1 MTKHNP
7 NNERIKRDYYEYLRA
22 AGGRSEATVDAAAA
36 ALHRFEQ
43 YTKFRDFRLFHIKQA
58 SAFKD
63 HLSALR
69 AQKSGETLSKATLHS
84 TLSCLK
90 KFFFWLAGQPGYK
103 SRLKYSDADYFN
115 SSAKDVR
122 IATAQREQA
131 FPTLEQIKHV
141 ISVMPAGTEI
151 ERRDRA
157 LVAFTLLTGARDSAI
172 SSLKLKHVDL
182 AAEKVFQD
190 ARDVKTKNSKTITTY
205 FFPVG
210 DEIRAIVAEWLHFLR
225 DEKLWGNDDP
235 LFPATRIVVG
245 PKYHFEANGLERKH
259 WSTATPI
266 REAFRKAFTLAGLP
280 YFNPHSFRNTI
291 VQHGERLCQTPEE
304 FKSWS
309 QNLGHWKVMT
319 TLTSYGE
326 VAVSRQGE
334 LIRGLR
340 SPQAGAPAG
349 VLDLAKALAQEMK
362 RLDGQS

>member
-1 MTKHNP
+1 MTKHNS
-7 NNERIKRDYYEYLRA
+7 NNERIKRDYFEYLKA
-22 AGGRSEATVDAAAA
+22 TGRHCEATVDAAAA
-36 ALHRFEQ
+36 AIHRFEK
-43 YTKFRDFRLFHIKQA
+43 YTKFRDFKQFHIKQA
-58 SAFKD
+58 TAFRD
-63 HLSALR
+63 HLSVLR
-69 AQKSGETLSKATLHS
+69 AQKSGEALSKATQHS

-122 IATAQREQA
+122 IATAQREQTC
-131 FPTLEQIKHV
+131 PTLEQVKHV

-172 SSLKLKHVDL
+172 ASLKLKHVDL
-182 AAEKVFQD
+182 IAEKVFQD

-210 DEIRAIVAEWLHFLR
+210 DEIQAIVTEWVHFLR

-235 LFPATRIVVG
+235 LFPATRMG
-245 PKYHFEANGLERKH
+245 FDPNFHFKADGMERKH

-266 REAFRKAFTLAGLP
+266 REAFRKAFALAGLP
-280 YFNPHSFRNTI
+280 YFNPHCFRNTI
-291 VQHGERLCQTPEE
+291 VQIGERLCQTPEQ

-334 LIRGLR
+334 LIRSLR
-340 SPQAGAPAG
+340 SPQAGATAG
-349 VLDLAKALAQEMK
+349 VSDLAKALAQEMK